1 MCEIHAKQLR
11 KPRQPVSDVRI
22 VKEAPESDGRTIKT
36 ENEPKTPAI
45 ASTKPGES
53 VSPELTRA
61 FSESNPVRAT
71 TDATA
76 KLPIHELT
84 FGNSTKAMVDEAIW
98 NLASGNLQAYK
109 RALELGKSAAEA
121 AEAAGGQLAVI
132 HRKIADYT
140 LKLEEA
146 LTKAKGAISTRG
158 AVDEPL
164 ERAMLEIIGNNAMSE
179 PEKDAAVQQL
189 GAIQEWAKQGF
200 QGEISPLQANRI
212 LLAIGERVNWG
223 RAADISEQCKSAYG
237 MLYKNLQT
245 AIRAAAPAAQHLH
258 ERLTNLYAAKSDL
271 EVL

>member
-1 MCEIHAKQLR
+1 
-11 KPRQPVSDVRI
+11 
-22 VKEAPESDGRTIKT
+22 
-36 ENEPKTPAI
+36 
-45 ASTKPGES
+45 
-53 VSPELTRA
+53 
-61 FSESNPVRAT
+61 
-71 TDATA
+71 
-76 KLPIHELT
+76 
-84 FGNSTKAMVDEAIW
+84 MVDEAIW